1 MKHILA
7 DMLIMAILGFYMI
20 CAFVGVAYI
29 LHVALKIGG
38 GYENAKSLRCRKV
51 F

>member
-1 MKHILA
+1 MKSLLA
-7 DMLIMAILGFYMI
+7 DMAVIAILGFYMI

-38 GYENAKSLRCRKV
+38 GV
-51 F
+51 